1 MGCALFCPRTSV
13 LSHCCLCMLMRA
25 LHHNDAIR
33 FRDSGWTDKDG
44 KGMGTTF
51 ADNCMMLDGLSGKGK
66 KEKRK
71 KEGEEGEEGEKKKRQ
86 ETVH

>member
-1 MGCALFCPRTSV
+1 
-13 LSHCCLCMLMRA
+13 MLMRA

-71 KEGEEGEEGEKKKRQ
+71 KEGEEGEKKKTPRNR
-86 ETVH
+86 TLV